1 MVWGNAESAHPT
13 PSWRAHWVGQ
23 SRSPSPRLGRTGST
37 YGSESNVWGKKKMPR
52 ESGLAFAPAL
62 RHTSQG
68 GKSIKAGSTP
78 FFPLSFFSFYG
89 NMCLRRETVSLW
101 GFPLQPRGDS
111 KKKSRWLRRKIS
123 TWCATKWIL
132 GFSRSQRIFTNI
144 TAEGCAL
151 KKWFKY
157 MRPVQLNRWKS
168 GAEAKSEGYWGGGG
182 GCPGDWG
189 RSLWGTLSISSHLD
203 GGGESSCQQPWG
215 QTAASEAEGEENG
228 QENSGAL
235 LLWGR

>member
-13 PSWRAHWVGQ
+13 LSWRAHWVGQ

-111 KKKSRWLRRKIS
+111 KKKSRGDSKKKSRWLRRKIS
-123 TWCATKWIL
+123 TWCATK
-132 GFSRSQRIFTNI
+132 
-144 TAEGCAL
+144 
-151 KKWFKY
+151 
-157 MRPVQLNRWKS
+157 
-168 GAEAKSEGYWGGGG
+168 
-182 GCPGDWG
+182 
-189 RSLWGTLSISSHLD
+189 
-203 GGGESSCQQPWG
+203 
-215 QTAASEAEGEENG
+215 
-228 QENSGAL
+228 
-235 LLWGR
+235 